1 MDAVQKQNA
10 FESFLAQ
17 QDDKSWSEALD
28 ILLPLVHPVDQD
40 ATRIWFS
47 FWPLQLH
54 QIVQESDDL
63 EQTAQKL
70 ELRGGYQLEKQLDS
84 SVDFLYGSRYW
95 SGVNE
100 AVCTHSEGWTSGG
113 GSLTDQIQAIAKQ
126 IASKLRVP
134 ESHLLG
140 ITAVALMVLRQIGR
154 DTFSANFLKIPQGK
168 SSPERVLRARSRK
181 RGGLLGFLRTVDAR
195 YTVTFNEQDK
205 SACFQAIHGQDISM
219 AAGKDE
225 RDYQSSDPRRIGGPI
240 PFQCRVSNCGTC
252 WIGVLGG
259 KEKLSEISPFEKERL
274 KYFGYDFGNS
284 EQETHPP
291 IRLACQAKCLGN
303 VSIAIAPW
311 NGILNVRRF
320 SGQVGVPASEN
331 MDVPEER
338 DESLPTEGQVQS

>member
-1 MDAVQKQNA
+1 MDAVQKQSA

-17 QDDKSWSEALD
+17 QDEKSWSEALD

-40 ATRIWFS
+40 GTRIWFA

-63 EQTAQKL
+63 ERTAQKL
-70 ELRGGYQLEKQLDS
+70 ELRGGYRLEKQLDVS
-84 SVDFLYGSRYW
+84 LDFLYGTRYW
-95 SGVNE
+95 SEVQE
-100 AVCTHSEGWTSGG
+100 AVCTLAESSASGD
-113 GSLTDQIQAIAKQ
+113 GSLSDQIQAIANK
-126 IASKLRVP
+126 IASKLQVP
-134 ESHLLG
+134 ESHLIG

-154 DTFSANFLKIPQGK
+154 DAFSAKSLKTPERK
-168 SSPERVLRARSRK
+168 TSPERVLRARSRERK
-181 RGGLLGFLRTVDAR
+181 GLLGFLRTVDAR
-195 YTVTFNEQDK
+195 HTVTFNEQDK
-205 SACFQAIHGQDISM
+205 SARFQAIHGQDISM

-225 RDYQSSDPRRIGGPI
+225 RDYQSIDPRRIGGPI
-240 PFQCRVSNCGTC
+240 PFQCRVANCGTC

-259 KEKLSEISPFEKERL
+259 KEKLSEISNFEKERL

-291 IRLACQAKCLGN
+291 IRLACQAKCLGD

-320 SGQVGVPASEN
+320 DQSGDLRKHSRTSI
-331 MDVPEER
+331 EE
-338 DESLPTEGQVQS
+338 

>member
-10 FESFLAQ
+10 FEAFLAQ

-47 FWPLQLH
+47 FWPLRLH

-63 EQTAQKL
+63 ALTVQKL
-70 ELRGGYQLEKQLDS
+70 ELRGGYRLEKQLDS
-84 SVDFLYGSRYW
+84 SLDFLYGSRYW
-95 SGVNE
+95 SEVHE
-100 AVCTHSEGWTSGG
+100 VVCAHAEGSISGE
-113 GSLTDQIQAIAKQ
+113 GSLTEQIQAIAQK
-126 IASKLRVP
+126 IASKLRVAV
-134 ESHLLG
+134 SLVMG
-140 ITAVALMVLRQIGR
+140 ITAGALMVLQQIG
-154 DTFSANFLKIPQGK
+154 TGAFSTTSVNPPQRK

-195 YTVTFNEQDK
+195 YTITFNEQDK
-205 SACFQAIHGQDISM
+205 SACFQAIHGQDLSM

-225 RDYQSSDPRRIGGPI
+225 RDYRSIDPRRIGGPI
-240 PFQCRVSNCGTC
+240 PFQCRVANCGTC

-320 SGQVGVPASEN
+320 SSQVASEN

-338 DESLPTEGQVQS
+338 NESLPTEGQVQS

>member
-17 QDDKSWSEALD
+17 QDGKSWSEALD
-28 ILLPLVHPVDQD
+28 MLLPLVHPVDQD

-47 FWPLQLH
+47 FWPLRLH

-63 EQTAQKL
+63 AQTVQKL
-70 ELRGGYQLEKQLDS
+70 ELRGGYRLEKQLDS
-84 SVDFLYGSRYW
+84 SLDFLYGSRYW
-95 SGVNE
+95 SEVHE
-100 AVCTHSEGWTSGG
+100 VVCAHAEGSISGE
-113 GSLTDQIQAIAKQ
+113 GSLTDQIQAIAQK
-126 IASKLRVP
+126 IASKLRVA
-134 ESHLLG
+134 ESLVIG
-140 ITAVALMVLRQIGR
+140 ITAVALMVLQQVG
-154 DTFSANFLKIPQGK
+154 TGAFSATSVNPTQRK

-195 YTVTFNEQDK
+195 YTITFNEQDK
-205 SACFQAIHGQDISM
+205 SACFQAIHGQDLSM

-225 RDYQSSDPRRIGGPI
+225 RDYRSIDPRRIGGPI
-240 PFQCRVSNCGTC
+240 PFQCRVANCGTC

-320 SGQVGVPASEN
+320 SSQVASEN

-338 DESLPTEGQVQS
+338 NESLPTEGQVQS

>member
-40 ATRIWFS
+40 ATRIWFA
-47 FWPLQLH
+47 FWPLQLN

-70 ELRGGYQLEKQLDS
+70 ELRGGYRLEKQLDS
-84 SVDFLYGSRYW
+84 SLDFLYGSRYW
-95 SGVNE
+95 SEVHE
-100 AVCTHSEGWTSGG
+100 AVCTHAESSISGE
-113 GSLTDQIQAIAKQ
+113 GSLTDQIQAIAQK
-126 IASKLRVP
+126 IASKLRVS
-134 ESHLLG
+134 ESLVIG
-140 ITAVALMVLRQIGR
+140 ITAVAFMVLQQIGKGA
-154 DTFSANFLKIPQGK
+154 FSATSVNPPQRK

-181 RGGLLGFLRTVDAR
+181 RGGLLGFLHTVDAR
-195 YTVTFNEQDK
+195 YKITFNEQDK
-205 SACFQAIHGQDISM
+205 SACFQAIHGQDLSM

-225 RDYQSSDPRRIGGPI
+225 RDYQSIDPRRIGGPI
-240 PFQCRVSNCGTC
+240 PFQCRVANCGTC

-291 IRLACQAKCLGN
+291 IRLACQSKCLGN

-320 SGQVGVPASEN
+320 SGQAVSED

-338 DESLPTEGQVQS
+338 NESLPTEGQVQS

>member
-1 MDAVQKQNA
+1 MDAVQKQDA

-17 QDDKSWSEALD
+17 QDEKSWGEALD

-40 ATRIWFS
+40 ATRIWFA

-54 QIVQESDDL
+54 QIFQESDDL
-63 EQTAQKL
+63 ERTAQNL
-70 ELRGGYQLEKQLDS
+70 ELRGGYRLEKQLDS
-84 SVDFLYGSRYW
+84 SLDFLYGSRYW
-95 SGVNE
+95 SEVQA
-100 AVCTHSEGWTSGG
+100 AVYTHAESSTSSD
-113 GSLTDQIQAIAKQ
+113 GSLADQIQAIANK
-126 IASKLRVP
+126 IASKLQVS
-134 ESHLLG
+134 ESHLIG
-140 ITAVALMVLRQIGR
+140 ITAVALMVLQQIGR
-154 DTFSANFLKIPQGK
+154 DAFSANSLKTPERK

-205 SACFQAIHGQDISM
+205 SARFQAIHGQDISM

-225 RDYQSSDPRRIGGPI
+225 RDYQSIDPRRIGGPI
-240 PFQCRVSNCGTC
+240 PFQCRVANCGTC

-291 IRLACQAKCLGN
+291 IRLACQAKCFGDL
-303 VSIAIAPW
+303 SIAIAPW

-320 SGQVGVPASEN
+320 S
-331 MDVPEER
+331 R
-338 DESLPTEGQVQS
+338 

>member
-1 MDAVQKQNA
+1 MDAVQKQSA

-17 QDDKSWSEALD
+17 QDEKSWSEALD

-40 ATRIWFS
+40 GTRIWFG

-63 EQTAQKL
+63 ERTAQKL
-70 ELRGGYQLEKQLDS
+70 ELRGGYRLEKQLDAS
-84 SVDFLYGSRYW
+84 LDFLYGSRYW
-95 SGVNE
+95 SEVHE
-100 AVCTHSEGWTSGG
+100 AVCTHAESSASGD
-113 GSLTDQIQAIAKQ
+113 GSLADQIQAIANKT
-126 IASKLRVP
+126 ASKLQVP
-134 ESHLLG
+134 ESHLIG

-154 DTFSANFLKIPQGK
+154 DAFSAKSLKTPERK
-168 SSPERVLRARSRK
+168 TSPERVLRARSRQRK
-181 RGGLLGFLRTVDAR
+181 GLLGFLRTVDAR
-195 YTVTFNEQDK
+195 HTVTFNEQDK
-205 SACFQAIHGQDISM
+205 SARFQAIHGQDISM

-225 RDYQSSDPRRIGGPI
+225 RDYQSVDPRRIGGPI
-240 PFQCRVSNCGTC
+240 PFQCRVANCGTC

-259 KEKLSEISPFEKERL
+259 KEKLSEISNFEKERL

-291 IRLACQAKCLGN
+291 IRLACQAKCLGD

-320 SGQVGVPASEN
+320 DQSGDLRKHGGTSI
-331 MDVPEER
+331 EE
-338 DESLPTEGQVQS
+338 

>member
-17 QDDKSWSEALD
+17 QDEKSWSEALD

-40 ATRIWFS
+40 ATRIWFA

-63 EQTAQKL
+63 KQTAQKL
-70 ELRGGYQLEKQLDS
+70 ELKGGYRLEEQLDAS
-84 SVDFLYGSRYW
+84 LDFLFGSQFW
-95 SGVNE
+95 SEVHE
-100 AVCTHSEGWTSGG
+100 AVCAHAEGSASSD
-113 GSLTDQIQAIAKQ
+113 GSLADQIQAIANK
-126 IASKLRVP
+126 IASKLQVS
-134 ESHLLG
+134 ESHLIG
-140 ITAVALMVLRQIGR
+140 ITAVALMVLQQIGT
-154 DTFSANFLKIPQGK
+154 DAFSATSLKTPQRK
-168 SSPERVLRARSRK
+168 SSPEQVLRARSRK

-205 SACFQAIHGQDISM
+205 SARFQATHGQDISM

-225 RDYQSSDPRRIGGPI
+225 RNYQSIDPRRIGGPI
-240 PFQCRVSNCGTC
+240 PFQCRVATCGTC
-252 WIGVLGG
+252 WIGVLSG
-259 KEKLSEISPFEKERL
+259 KEKLSEISKFEKERL
-274 KYFGYDFGNS
+274 KYFGYDFGSS

-291 IRLACQAKCLGN
+291 IRLACQAKCFGD

-320 SGQVGVPASEN
+320 SG
-331 MDVPEER
+331 
-338 DESLPTEGQVQS
+338 